1 MRALATVLAVLTFVV
16 AVAAG
21 SAAAAPTVGTFGA
34 SPGAA
39 IARWTPARR
48 AAAEPM
54 SVLPVSRAG
63 TLGGPALL
71 GAGAASASAT
81 SASTSAGTATSASPA
96 PTGAVEGVDTGD
108 PTLFPNRANGIVFGI
123 YRIEG
128 HAQLYQCSGSVI
140 DSPAGDVVL
149 TAGHCVIEPETG
161 VVAESVIFIPGYRE
175 TVEPYGDFAASS
187 FVTTPEW
194 SSTAGTADP
203 YEAGDLALLVL
214 APNAETGESVEAT
227 VGALSIAFEQSREQT
242 YTQWGYPGESPYD
255 GEVLYSHTTPYAGV
269 DFAYPA
275 AVRPIKIASDFTAGA
290 SGGPWT
296 VGPASAPTVLS
307 LTDYYYEGDT
317 HHLYGAY
324 FGAAARKVY
333 ETATGVVVPPVTTAA
348 PVEPP
353 ATGAAT
359 PAPTPA
365 VSPPA
370 PAPSPATGSVRIVSA
385 HGRSTLGEATLVVH
399 LGGPGTLRLSGP
411 AVRPVTTVAEVAGNY
426 RLAVRVK
433 AGGAAARALRRRGSA
448 TVGVW
453 VRFTSPLGVRHAS
466 RLVHLFARP
475 I

>member
-1 MRALATVLAVLTFVV
+1 VRALAAVLAVLTLVI

-21 SAAAAPTVGTFGA
+21 SAAAATSVGGTFA
-34 SPGAA
+34 AAPAAA

-54 SVLPVSRAG
+54 SVLPVSAAG
-63 TLGGPALL
+63 TLGGSPLL
-71 GAGAASASAT
+71 GAGA
-81 SASTSAGTATSASPA
+81 ASTSAGTATSASPA
-96 PTGAVEGVDTGD
+96 LTGAVEGVDTGD
-108 PTLFPNRANGIVFGI
+108 PTLFPNRANGIVYGI
-123 YRIEG
+123 YRIDG
-128 HAQLYQCSGSVI
+128 HIEPYQCSGSVI

-149 TAGHCVIEPETG
+149 TAGHCVIDPETG
-161 VVAESVIFIPGYRE
+161 AVAESVIFDPGYRE
-175 TVEPYGDFAASS
+175 GVKPYGDFAASS

-194 SSTAGTADP
+194 SSTAGTSDP

-214 APNAETGESVEAT
+214 APNTETGQSVEAT
-227 VGALSIAFEQSREQT
+227 VGGLRVAFEQPREQT
-242 YTQWGYPGESPYD
+242 YTQWGYPADPPYNGEI
-255 GEVLYSHTTPYAGV
+255 LYSHTTPYAGV
-269 DFAYPA
+269 DSAYPA

-307 LTDYYYEGDT
+307 LTDYYYEGDPR
-317 HHLYGAY
+317 HLYGAY
-324 FGAAARKVY
+324 FGSAARKVY
-333 ETATGVVVPPVTTAA
+333 EAAAGVVVPPVTTAA
-348 PVEPP
+348 PTEPAVP
-353 ATGAAT
+353 DAAT

-370 PAPSPATGSVRIVSA
+370 PAPSPTTGSVRIVAA
-385 HGRSTLGEATLVVH
+385 HARSTHGEATVVVH
-399 LGGPGTLRLSGP
+399 LGGPGTLALSGP
-411 AVRPVTTVAEVAGNY
+411 AVRPVSAVAEVAGNY

-466 RLVHLFARP
+466 RLVRLFTRP
-475 I
+475 N